1 LKGLRLQFQRGA
13 ESLALIA
20 KAVIC
25 AITAVSLPKGDSSAG
40 RLAHFVHAETERK
53 GDVSYFPMTMITAFR
68 SNSGDVLCPPWTCG
82 DFQSFA
88 LNAFDV
94 CSEADECSC
103 RHRAWLYSNVGPDS
117 AFGWRHVSGVSE
129 GCTIMHCEV
138 GFAASIVID
147 VATKNKNQKS

>member
-1 LKGLRLQFQRGA
+1 
-13 ESLALIA
+13 
-20 KAVIC
+20 
-25 AITAVSLPKGDSSAG
+25 
-40 RLAHFVHAETERK
+40 
-53 GDVSYFPMTMITAFR
+53 
-68 SNSGDVLCPPWTCG
+68 
-82 DFQSFA
+82 

-103 RHRAWLYSNVGPDS
+103 RHRAWLYSNVHPDS

-147 VATKNKNQKS
+147 VATKNKNEKSEEGRETQTQASLDKAWEPGDLEKINCPQCPFASLTFEGAHSVSLLGVKRTCRFALHMS